1 MDKRGHG
8 IPLRRSAFRN
18 SLMSSENIGGND
30 EIVKYS
36 LDTERAIIST
46 HQNSF
51 SLILSY
57 FRL

>member
-1 MDKRGHG
+1 MEYLFAGVPSG
-8 IPLRRSAFRN
+8 I
-18 SLMSSENIGGND
+18 SLMSFENIGGND
-30 EIVKYS
+30 EMLKYS

-51 SLILSY
+51 SLILSH